1 MRFEYLV
8 TPWLAATPEHSV
20 AAAALKMANTEYS
33 VYIVRCADDTYY
45 TGIAADVARRIVEHE
60 SSPRGAKYLKG
71 RGPLQLLYSELV
83 GNRSIASQLEYR
95 IKQLDRSDKEALIDG
110 RIVLQSLLADQDSE
124 AG

>member
-1 MRFEYLV
+1 V
-8 TPWLAATPEHSV
+8 TPWLAATPERSV
-20 AAAALKMANTEYS
+20 AAAVLKMANTEYS

-71 RGPLQLLYSELV
+71 RGPLQLLYSEVV

-95 IKQLDRSDKEALIDG
+95 IKQLDRTDKEALIDG